1 MHKVYGIDIECYD
14 PCINEKKGVSWV
26 YGKGH
31 ILCVSVYDQS
41 KDKKMVFK
49 GCPEKIGKLLLDPD
63 VILVGHNLTYDI
75 GWMEYTLKIQGK
87 TKATLIDTMI
97 AEGLLNEYG
106 KKDLDSVAK
115 KRLGIGKKKT
125 RIEAWAESEGLRGDF
140 RKHLKDAPW
149 ELLKEYV
156 EDDAS
161 IPVSLFFNAQL
172 PLLKEQG
179 LMNPFYVDCYLI
191 KPVLQMKVHGIRLD
205 LAKKKENYEKA
216 KKVYDKAY
224 RAFERK
230 YGKINLNSTKQ
241 KAVLFDRH
249 GIDYNYKITVRGL
262 NGVRAFP
269 NEKRELLNMV
279 LEDVPGF
286 RMIKKEVTLFVPKKK
301 RGKIERELESLGYM
315 FSSNP
320 NLDAKALAFLAH
332 KHSIAADILEIQK
345 MNGTITKFLSEK
357 FDRFLVGD
365 RIYADFNIS
374 KSDDSGTISG
384 RFSSSNPNLQQVQS
398 KGEAFGLQLAEL
410 CRGVFLPDD
419 NHWLLA
425 IDYSQIE
432 YRLLVHYAVGLGA
445 KEARAEY
452 NKNPNTDY
460 HQFVMDLTG
469 LARKLAKNL
478 NFGVMYGMGIRSM
491 ASTNGWDLDYAQ
503 DIYDK
508 YNDRLPYVS
517 ATMDKVSSV
526 VKERKYITTIGGRRA
541 RLKDKNLS
549 YTFLNRL
556 NQGGSADIM
565 KAAMVRA
572 HKEGIFDILKV
583 HLTVH
588 DELICSVPKT
598 KEGIIAVGKLK
609 KIMETTIRLS
619 IPIVAEPE
627 FGENWYSKKSVE
639 DFLTEN
645 KHKNWIPLIET
656 QELPDF
662 DYKKEMVF
670 NDERIDKEVAA

>member
-31 ILCVSVYDQS
+31 ILCVSVYDKS

-249 GIDYNYKITVRGL
+249 DIDYNYKITVRGL

-332 KHSIAADILEIQK
+332 KHPLAADILEIQK

-365 RIYADFNIS
+365 RIHADFNIS

-469 LARKLAKNL
+469 LVRKLAKNL

-517 ATMDKVSSV
+517 ATMDKVSTV

-670 NDERIDKEVAA
+670 NDERIDMEVAA

>member
-31 ILCVSVYDQS
+31 ILCVSVYDKS

-140 RKHLKDAPW
+140 RKYLKDAPW

-156 EDDAS
+156 EDDAA

-241 KAVLFDRH
+241 KAVLFDRY

-332 KHSIAADILEIQK
+332 KHPLVVDIIEIQK
-345 MNGTITKFLSEK
+345 MSGTITKFLSEK

-365 RIYADFNIS
+365 RIHADFNIS

-469 LARKLAKNL
+469 LVRKLAKNL

-526 VKERKYITTIGGRRA
+526 VKEKKYITTIGGRRA

-670 NDERIDKEVAA
+670 NDERIDKEAAA